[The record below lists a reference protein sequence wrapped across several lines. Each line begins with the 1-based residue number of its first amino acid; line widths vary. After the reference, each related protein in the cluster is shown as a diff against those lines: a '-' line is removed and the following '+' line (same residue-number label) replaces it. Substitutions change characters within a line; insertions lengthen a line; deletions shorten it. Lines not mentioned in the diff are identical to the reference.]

1 MGWVK
6 FTPPPHTHTI
16 SSATRGLK
24 VSVAAILVINKTK
37 LFTKKYS
44 SLVKWQYHNYS
55 SIGGCQ

>member
-44 SLVKWQYHNYS
+44 SLVKW
-55 SIGGCQ
+55 